1 MKILVSNAGS
11 TSLKFKLFE
20 MPEEKL
26 LCQAKI
32 ERVGSQSDAI
42 YSYACPQK
50 GCSHEQTGLSV
61 PTYAEGISMFLSSMT
76 DFDYGALTDIR
87 EIAAI
92 GFKTVLA
99 KGYYGVHEL
108 DEKVLCGMRDYL
120 FVAPAHN
127 GPYLEAI
134 GCFRELL
141 PAAKLVGV
149 FETAFH
155 TTIPM
160 ERRMYAIPYEWYEK
174 YGIMRMG
181 YHGASHAY
189 AAETLTGLY
198 GGTQKTVS
206 CHLGGSCSLCAIENG
221 KSADTT
227 FGFSLQTGIPHA
239 NRVGDLDP
247 YILPFLKNEG
257 LCEGEILSGLA
268 KNGGLL
274 GISGVSNDLRA
285 VEEAAEKGNARA
297 KLAIDVFVNSIVKY
311 IGAFY
316 AELGGL
322 DHLVFTGG
330 IGENSPMIRGRVCA
344 SVKHLGV
351 EIDEAENEKRG
362 GGIRKLSAPGSRVKV
377 LVIPANEEIG
387 VARRTYE
394 KAEER

>member
-1 MKILVSNAGS
+1 MKILVCNAGS

-26 LCQAKI
+26 LCQAKV
-32 ERVGSQSDAI
+32 ERVGSGTDAI
-42 YSYACPQK
+42 YSYACPLNGYSSQL
-50 GCSHEQTGLSV
+50 TGLSV
-61 PTYAEGISMFLSSMT
+61 PTYAEGIAMFLASVT
-76 DFDYGALTDIR
+76 DKEGGALTDIR
-87 EIAAI
+87 DILAV

-99 KGYYGVHEL
+99 KGFYGVHEL
-108 DEKVLCGMRDYL
+108 NEEVLRGMRDYL

-134 GCFRELL
+134 GYFRELL
-141 PAAKLVGV
+141 PAARLIGV

-155 TTIPM
+155 TTIPP
-160 ERRMYAIPYEWYEK
+160 ERRMYSIPYEWYEK

-189 AAETLTGLY
+189 GAETLTGLY
-198 GGTQKTVS
+198 GGTRKTIR

-221 KSADTT
+221 KSADTS

-239 NRVGDLDP
+239 NRAGDIDP
-247 YILPFLKNEG
+247 YIIPFLKNEG
-257 LCEGEILSGLA
+257 LSLEEILLGLS

-274 GISGVSNDLRA
+274 GVSGVSNDLRA
-285 VEEAAEKGNARA
+285 VEAAAEEGNVRA
-297 KLAIDVFVNSIVKY
+297 KLAIDVFVNSIVRY

-322 DHLVFTGG
+322 DNLVFTGG
-330 IGENSPMIRGRVCA
+330 IGENSVAVRRSVCVA
-344 SVKHLGV
+344 VKHLGV
-351 EIDEAENEKRG
+351 RLDETENEKREG
-362 GGIRKLSAPGSRVKV
+362 AIRVISEQGSLVRV

-394 KAEER
+394 KVTVR